1 MSTGQRTIT
10 APDSYRLILPSGWF
24 TLSTDPARRD
34 ADVKRMLDR
43 QFTGRARD
51 ELISL
56 RVELDRRLRRDLS
69 RAAEAGAT
77 QIHALVDPIAGLP
90 ISATLVV
97 AQLFTGPDGSIDSQ
111 VKSLL
116 GAAEGVVENA
126 PTALG
131 DTPAL
136 RRRRRAEAPMS
147 EDEGAPVVWHTHL
160 DYVVQADADRLL
172 VLSFV
177 TSTDEV
183 ADQMVFVFDAIAATL
198 HRTTSDGAI
207 AWEPSR
213 YEPPQPS

>member
-77 QIHALVDPIAGLP
+77 CGGNASAIGSYLALALSSRARMSAAASGKLR
-90 ISATLVV
+90 ATL
-97 AQLFTGPDGSIDSQ
+97 
-111 VKSLL
+111 
-116 GAAEGVVENA
+116 
-126 PTALG
+126 
-131 DTPAL
+131 
-136 RRRRRAEAPMS
+136 
-147 EDEGAPVVWHTHL
+147 
-160 DYVVQADADRLL
+160 
-172 VLSFV
+172 
-177 TSTDEV
+177 
-183 ADQMVFVFDAIAATL
+183 
-198 HRTTSDGAI
+198 
-207 AWEPSR
+207 
-213 YEPPQPS
+213 